1 LQQPATTDHS
11 FFSLFTGPEGR
22 IPIIAALAA
31 GDEGAISSPQTP
43 QGMEGKVEKNPGI
56 HHTRVGDIIVTAL
69 NDGMLQAS
77 TDWATCPA
85 ADAEALLH
93 AGFRKSPPMVSISSF
108 LLTIGG
114 RHALIDTGSGTALG
128 PEFGH
133 LPAHLATLGIDPA
146 DIATILVT
154 HAHIDHIAG
163 LTNGSGG
170 AAFSNAEL
178 VLHEAEPAYWLD
190 DAKAAV
196 APAEAREG
204 FARAKAWLA
213 PYGNRTRTVRD
224 GGEALPGITAQHL
237 PGHTPG
243 HSGWRIASGGDQM
256 LIWGDVVHLPAIQ
269 FARPEV
275 GMVFDVDV
283 EQGRKSRA
291 RAFEMA
297 AADRLRVA
305 GMHLDFP
312 TFGHVTRAGS
322 GYAFIPDAWS
332 PGG

>member
-1 LQQPATTDHS
+1 
-11 FFSLFTGPEGR
+11 
-22 IPIIAALAA
+22 
-31 GDEGAISSPQTP
+31 
-43 QGMEGKVEKNPGI
+43 MEGERVEKNSGI

-77 TDWATCPA
+77 TDFLAGCSA

-93 AGFRKSPPMVSISSF
+93 AGFRKSPPMLTVSSF

-114 RHALIDTGSGTALG
+114 RHVLVDTGSGTAMG
-128 PEFGH
+128 SEFGK
-133 LPAHLATLGIDPA
+133 LPAHLAALGVDPA
-146 DIATILVT
+146 RIETILVT
-154 HAHIDHIAG
+154 HGHIDHIAG
-163 LTNGSGG
+163 LIDASGG
-170 AAFSNAEL
+170 AAFPNAE
-178 VLHEAEPAYWLD
+178 VVMHEAEPAYWLD
-190 DAKAAV
+190 DATAAA
-196 APAEAREG
+196 APAEAREN
-204 FARAKAWLA
+204 FARAKGWLA

-243 HSGWRIASGGDQM
+243 HSGWRISSGGDSM
-256 LIWGDVVHLPAIQ
+256 LIWGDIVHLPAIQ

-297 AADRLRVA
+297 ARERLRVA

-312 TFGHVTRAGS
+312 TFGYVTRANS
-322 GYAFIPDAWS
+322 GYAFIPEAWS
-332 PGG
+332 ASA

>member
-1 LQQPATTDHS
+1 
-11 FFSLFTGPEGR
+11 
-22 IPIIAALAA
+22 
-31 GDEGAISSPQTP
+31 
-43 QGMEGKVEKNPGI
+43 VEKDNSGI
-56 HHTRVGDIIVTAL
+56 HHTRVGDVIVTAL
-69 NDGMLQAS
+69 NDGVLQAS
-77 TDWATCPA
+77 AEILAGCSA
-85 ADAEALLH
+85 EDAEALLG
-93 AGFRKSPPMVSISSF
+93 AGFRKSPPMITVSSF
-108 LLTIGG
+108 LLTLGG
-114 RHALIDTGSGTALG
+114 RPVLIDAGSGTAFG
-128 PEFGH
+128 PEFGR
-133 LPAHLATLGIDPA
+133 LPAHLAALGVDPA

-163 LTNGSGG
+163 LVDASGG
-170 AAFSNAEL
+170 AAFPNAEL
-178 VLHEAEPAYWLD
+178 VMHEAEPAYWLD
-190 DAKAAV
+190 DAKAAA
-196 APAEAREG
+196 APAEARES

-224 GGEALPGITAQHL
+224 GGEALRGITAQHL

-243 HSGWRIASGGDQM
+243 HSGWRISSGGDAM

-291 RAFEMA
+291 RALAMA

-312 TFGHVTRAGS
+312 TFGYVARAGG
-322 GYAFIPDAWS
+322 GYAFIPEAWS
-332 PGG
+332 PSG